1 MSFATLSI
9 FFLLGSL
16 ALFLLVVRLRRIR
29 LGAVVPALGVAA
41 AILLGLT
48 AVFDNLMIH
57 SGLFDYESETLLG
70 PHLGLAPIEDFTYPL
85 AAVLFVPALWWLSG
99 GRTPALEEQE

>member
-1 MSFATLSI
+1 MSFATLSLY
-9 FFLLGSL
+9 FLLGSL
-16 ALFLLVVRLRRIR
+16 ALFLLSIRVRKIRLR
-29 LGAVVPALGVAA
+29 AVLPAFGVAA

-70 PHLGLAPIEDFTYPL
+70 AHLGLAPIEDFTYPL

-99 GRTPALEEQE
+99 GRSPVLEEQE